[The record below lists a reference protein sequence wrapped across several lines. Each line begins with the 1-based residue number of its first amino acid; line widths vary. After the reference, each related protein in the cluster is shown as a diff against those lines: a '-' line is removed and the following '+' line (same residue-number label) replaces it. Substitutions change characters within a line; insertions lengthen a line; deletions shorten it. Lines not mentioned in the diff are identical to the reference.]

1 MVLFFC
7 FTVLP
12 AVTPSTFQAGNDC
25 IEFPGHVS
33 IRYRDHGVN
42 ILHSTTQTYATIYTR
57 THVQKC
63 TQSHVMKTERG
74 METSS
79 FD

>member
-42 ILHSTTQTYATIYTR
+42 ILHSTTQYNTDIRNHIYTYARTEVYTESRDENR
-57 THVQKC
+57 TRH
-63 TQSHVMKTERG
+63 G
-74 METSS
+74 N
-79 FD
+79 F